1 MRTLDRQAWFPRSG
15 PDELSIVSWN
25 LLAERYYTGYLNP
38 LDWKATRLPLL
49 QQWLARY
56 ACADILCFQEVDR
69 EHALSAL
76 NETLA
81 EHGFAGVVQDRKGF
95 PVVNAVFFKHDR
107 FSLSWADH
115 RSRALLLGLVLTD
128 GRQLGLVN
136 VHLEAGTGQKNEEQ
150 RKAQMTSALSRMR
163 SRKPW
168 SVVVCGDFN
177 AQLQPDSH
185 LSSLLTDS
193 GLTKVPSSGVT
204 FAVHDYTDVLDHIWT
219 GTALRAIAVLGSRA
233 ARLRMIEAA
242 GLPDHEHPSD
252 HLPVG
257 AIFSV
262 KQPVMSATAL
272 VAPVVEAPVSSSE
285 DVLHEWVEILRMA
298 GLGCQTKAQKRQQ
311 RKVEVAFL
319 STLHSEEALALC
331 KWREDAVSA
340 ARAILDGAV
349 LRACAVVRSSH
360 VSYCSPKH
368 EMAAFDPGGRFGKL
382 VRWQGG

>member
-150 RKAQMTSALSRMR
+150 RKAQMTSALSRMQ

-168 SVVVCGDFN
+168 CVVACGDFN
-177 AQLQPDSH
+177 AQLQPGSH
-185 LSSLLTDS
+185 LSNLLTDN
-193 GLTKVPSSGVT
+193 GLAKVPSSGIT
-204 FAVHDYTDVLDHIWT
+204 YSASGYTDVLDHMWT
-219 GTALRAIAVLGSRA
+219 GTALCATKVLGSSA
-233 ARLRMIEAA
+233 ARLRTVEAS

-252 HLPVG
+252 HLPIG
-257 AIFSV
+257 TIFLV
-262 KQPVMSATAL
+262 KQPSVSAGAL
-272 VAPVVEAPVSSSE
+272 VAPMVEIPVSSTAE
-285 DVLHEWVEILRMA
+285 VRHEWVEILRMA
-298 GLGCQTKAQKRQQ
+298 GLGCQTKAQ
-311 RKVEVAFL
+311 RKQHRKIEAAFL
-319 STLHSEEALALC
+319 ATLHSEEAAALC
-331 KWREDAVSA
+331 KWREDAVSS

-349 LRACAVVRSSH
+349 SRARAAVKSIH
-360 VSYCSPKH
+360 VSTFPPKH
-368 EMAAFDPGGRFGKL
+368 EMKTFDPGGSLGEII
-382 VRWQGG
+382 RWQGA